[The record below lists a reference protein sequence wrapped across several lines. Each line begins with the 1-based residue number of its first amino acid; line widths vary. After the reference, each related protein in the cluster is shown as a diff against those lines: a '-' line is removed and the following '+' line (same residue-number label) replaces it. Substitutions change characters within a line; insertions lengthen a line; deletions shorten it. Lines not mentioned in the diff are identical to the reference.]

1 MEQYRSSG
9 RERILVKYDI
19 FILFSAQNWQ
29 TYVPA
34 QEDYL
39 IWRVLCSFFP
49 DHSAD
54 RARHRE
60 NCLKDTESLFVP
72 AVTAMYVRAKGA
84 EETSRTVK
92 RVDAVVTAM
101 KEAFRRNLP
110 ALRWMSQA
118 SAREAEKKLVK
129 KTAHLGSHFQ
139 AQPSISPPFIYLI
152 SGGDR

>member
-1 MEQYRSSG
+1 M
-9 RERILVKYDI
+9 
-19 FILFSAQNWQ
+19 
-29 TYVPA
+29 PA

-129 KTAHLGSHFQ
+129 RLRILGAIFKRNLQ
-139 AQPSISPPFIYLI
+139 FPPPPFIYLI